1 MTSIRFGLGMA
12 VGLGLWLAALDADAQ
27 QQPLSPGAAPPAPT
41 APAETPSVL
50 FEVDA
55 GRVVA
60 IAGDQRRGVPIGGP
74 IVALHHAGT
83 VLYVAR
89 GPDGVALYDVTD
101 PFAPKLVR
109 EVPVGGGHATGF
121 YEADGL
127 VWVVIQSKTAIAL
140 DAASP
145 LPEPARAAAAK
156 AEPGAAP
163 AAGPPPAQS
172 AEPEV
177 LPVKV
182 AGPGRIELPV
192 GAVNGVRVGD
202 RFVVLRSI
210 PIAGPE
216 GGEFR
221 GEERVTVAEV
231 VAVEP
236 GRALAEVGRSAEVRP
251 ADHARRAKPDEIE
264 SNAFPPRPEGVAEA
278 YLALRPL
285 FKIGTPL
292 GLGVLADLEATYW
305 DKSFFAALSVQPLGL
320 GTSADGNIVTTA
332 ALAEGGYDGRAFSV
346 GLGLG
351 VSWTNGDVDAM
362 LEEFGS
368 ADEAADSRNV
378 TVEETQETHAALT
391 LSQVA
396 RLGARDGLHLSLRNL
411 LLLHEDSST
420 DERGFIYGG
429 TTGRL
434 VVPIDNPTDLLF
446 EGGGGVMGYWFAGA
460 GIASWVVGNGSPGS
474 WRLEATAGGAG
485 IWGSKKVTETY
496 GTPPTLSVS
505 TYSQEVDVMGPAVS
519 IAVAHRFAP

>member
-1 MTSIRFGLGMA
+1 MA
-12 VGLGLWLAALDADAQ
+12 AGLGLWLAAPDAGAQ
-27 QQPLSPGAAPPAPT
+27 QQTVPLEAAKPAPT
-41 APAETPSVL
+41 IPAEKASVR

-60 IAGDQRRGVPIGGP
+60 ISGDQRTVLPITGAV
-74 IVALHHAGT
+74 VALHRSGT

-89 GPDGVALYDVTD
+89 GPGGVALYDVTD
-101 PFAPKLVR
+101 PLVPKRLR

-127 VWVVIQSKTAIAL
+127 VWAIVQSKTAIAL
-140 DAASP
+140 EASAP
-145 LPEPARAAAAK
+145 TQEPARVTGAG
-156 AEPGAAP
+156 AELSVAP
-163 AAGPPPAQS
+163 AAAPPPARS
-172 AEPEV
+172 APPEV

-182 AGPGRIELPV
+182 VGPGRIELPL
-192 GAVNGVRVGD
+192 GADDGVRVGD
-202 RFVVLRSI
+202 RFAVLRSV
-210 PIAGPE
+210 PIEGSQ

-221 GEERVTVAEV
+221 GEERVSVAEV
-231 VAVEP
+231 LAVEP
-236 GRALAEVGRSAEVRP
+236 GRTLAEVGRSAEVK
-251 ADHARRAKPDEIE
+251 AGDYARRAKPNEVE
-264 SNAFPPRPEGVAEA
+264 SNVFPPRPGGIAEA

-292 GLGVLADLEATYW
+292 GVGVLADLQASYW
-305 DKSFFAALSVQPLGL
+305 NSAYFAALSVQPLGL

-362 LEEFGS
+362 LDEFRM
-368 ADEAADSRNV
+368 ADSASESGNV

-411 LLLHEDSST
+411 LLLHEDSDT
-420 DERGFIYGG
+420 GEQGFIYGG

-434 VVPIDNPTDLLF
+434 VVPIDSPTDLLF

-460 GIASWVVGNGSPGS
+460 GIATWVVGNGSPGS

-485 IWGSKKVTETY
+485 IWGSKEVSERY
-496 GTPPTLSVS
+496 GDPPVVS
-505 TYSQEVDVMGPAVS
+505 TYSREVDVMGPAVS
-519 IAVAHRFAP
+519 IAVARRFAP